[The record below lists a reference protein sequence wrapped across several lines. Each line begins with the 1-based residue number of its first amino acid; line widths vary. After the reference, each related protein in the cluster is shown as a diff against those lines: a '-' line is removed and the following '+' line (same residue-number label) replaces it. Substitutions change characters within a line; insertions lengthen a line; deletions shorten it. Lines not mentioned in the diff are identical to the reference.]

1 MQFKMRMYATD
12 DDYWRIRS
20 FLREVFLRNGRRELS
35 WHVARWDYWRW
46 PGVESWG
53 DGPLEEKVAIWELP
67 DGRIAAVLNSEGPG
81 EAFMQVHPDL
91 RTLELEIHMLQVA
104 EKHLAAAGDHG
115 ATHLGVW
122 ADSGDELRNN
132 ILRQNGYA
140 RSSQV
145 ECQHRILLLA
155 PVAEQKTTEN
165 FTIRSLAGADELPRR
180 SWFSWKAFHP
190 DEDEANYA
198 KLGWQWY
205 LDIQR
210 CPLYRRDLDIVA
222 VAPNGDLAS
231 FCTVWYDDAT
241 RSAYFE
247 PVATYKP
254 YRRRGLA
261 KAVMREGLRRV
272 RHLGAT
278 IAFVGGYS
286 PEANALYATVMGPE
300 CDFSEQWV
308 KTF

>member
-1 MQFKMRMYATD
+1 MQPTMRMYKTD
-12 DDYWRIRS
+12 DDYWGIRF
-20 FLREVFLRNGRRELS
+20 FLRKVFVRNGRRELS

-53 DGPLEEKVAIWELP
+53 DGPLEDKVAIWELP

-91 RTLELEIHMLQVA
+91 RTPELETEMLRAA
-104 EKHLAAAGDHG
+104 EQHLARPDKQSQRR
-115 ATHLGVW
+115 LGVW
-122 ADSGDELRNN
+122 VDSRDQ
-132 ILRQNGYA
+132 LRQNLLRSRGYT
-140 RSSQV
+140 RSNQA
-145 ECQHRILLLA
+145 ECQHRISLLA
-155 PVAEQKTTEN
+155 QVAVPKAVDG
-165 FTIRSLAGADELPRR
+165 FIIRSLGDVDELPRR

-231 FCTVWYDDAT
+231 FCTVWFDDMT

-247 PVATYKP
+247 PVATYTP
-254 YRRRGLA
+254 YQRRGLA
-261 KAVMREGLRRV
+261 KAVMTEGLRRV
-272 RHLGAT
+272 QRLGAT
-278 IAFVGGYS
+278 VAFVGGYS
-286 PEANALYATVMGPE
+286 PEANALYTAVMGQ
-300 CDFSEQWV
+300 DFDLSEQWV
-308 KTF
+308 KES